1 MEFYR
6 LFYPYRL
13 KRDIINKGEYLLKS
27 SCSDFKSCDKLLFDI
42 HNTRNNCN
50 DLFSK
55 YHTDNLDDKGNIL
68 TDSLCSNLK
77 EKENSINTQIDSYLK
92 RKAGRLNQERQII
105 NQERQIINQERQI
118 INQERQII
126 NQERQ
131 INKINIKYNNIII
144 LLYFI

>member
-6 LFYPYRL
+6 PYKSNRL

-92 RKAGRLNQERQII
+92 RKAGRLNKFKSIKKS
-105 NQERQIINQERQI
+105 N
-118 INQERQII
+118 
-126 NQERQ
+126 
-131 INKINIKYNNIII
+131 NKSRKANNKSRKANNKSRKANNKSRKANNKSRKANK
-144 LLYFI
+144 